1 MGFDPNKM
9 TLCTILF
16 EGSPDEVNLQMK
28 TITALAKKYKGFKA
42 GAENGER
49 GYFLTF
55 MIGYIRDFGMKYNFI
70 AESFETSI
78 PWKDVSKMCT
88 AVNKRIAT

>member
-1 MGFDPNKM
+1 MC
-9 TLCTILF
+9 LCTILF
-16 EGSPDEVNLQMK
+16 EGKKDEVENQQK
-28 TITALAKKYKGFKA
+28 TVYSLAKKNQGFRA

-55 MIGYIRDFGMKYNFI
+55 MIGYLRDFGFKYHFV

-78 PWKDVSKMCT
+78 PWKDVSKMCL
-88 AVNKRIAT
+88 AVGNRL

>member
-16 EGSPDEVNLQMK
+16 QGSSDEVNNQMN
-28 TITALAKKYKGFKA
+28 IVYGIAKKHKGFKA
-42 GAENGER
+42 GSENGER

-55 MIGYIRDFGMKYNFI
+55 MIGYLRDFSLKYNFI
-70 AESFETSI
+70 A
-78 PWKDVSKMCT
+78 
-88 AVNKRIAT
+88 